1 MTYDFEFGNGIGRF
15 RASLFAA
22 LILILASCNSTDSF
36 TPAGTDDPQAID
48 ADQPVV
54 ASLATA
60 YAGGIPFGNF
70 RLPTTELGSRYNGI
84 TRNIDPNQL
93 RDELAAI
100 KSRGGK
106 IALALAG
113 PERYYKD
120 SYGHFSLT
128 KWKARVDRY
137 KYINFSSYITD
148 GTIIGH
154 FMIDEPQDPKNWN
167 NQPVAQSTL
176 EAMAKYSKLRWP
188 GMVTIV
194 RSRPDYLDNWTG
206 NYQYLDAAWAQYAAN
221 MVPNV
226 NDFITTNVAKAKA
239 KGLALIVGMNILY
252 GSPTK
257 TAMSAN
263 QIRYY
268 GSALLSSSYPCAFIN
283 WRYEDWY
290 MSKSSIKDAMSYLR
304 SKAQSRGF
312 KSCRS

>member
-15 RASLFAA
+15 RAPLFAA

-36 TPAGTDDPQAID
+36 TPAGTDDPTAID
-48 ADQPVV
+48 GSLPDV
-54 ASLATA
+54 ASLSTA
-60 YAGGIPFGNF
+60 YAGGIPFGHF
-70 RLPTTELGSRYNGI
+70 RLPTSELGSRYNGI
-84 TRNIDPNQL
+84 TRNIDPNNL

-120 SYGHFSLT
+120 SNGHFSFT
-128 KWKARVDRY
+128 KWKARLDRY
-137 KYINFSSYITD
+137 KDINFSSYVTD
-148 GTIIGH
+148 GTVIGN
-154 FMIDEPQDPKNWN
+154 FLIDEPQDPKNWN
-167 NQPVAQSTL
+167 NQPISPSTL
-176 EAMAKYSKLRWP
+176 EAMAKYSKQRWP

-194 RSRPDYLDNWTG
+194 RTWPDYLDNWSGT
-206 NYQYLDAAWAQYAAN
+206 YYYLDAAWAQYAAN
-221 MVPNV
+221 RWPNV
-226 NDFITTNVAKAKA
+226 YDFLTSNVAKAKA

-252 GSPTK
+252 GSPTRE
-257 TAMSAN
+257 AMSAN

-268 GSALLSSSYPCAFIN
+268 GSALLSSSYPCAFIS
-283 WRYEDWY
+283 WMYADWY

-304 SKAQSRGF
+304 SKAQGRNF

>member
-1 MTYDFEFGNGIGRF
+1 MTYNFEFGNGMARL
-15 RASLFAA
+15 RAPLFAA

-36 TPAGTDDPQAID
+36 TPASTDDPEAID
-48 ADQPVV
+48 GGGPAVP
-54 ASLATA
+54 SLAIS
-60 YAGGIPFGNF
+60 YAGGIPFGHF
-70 RLPTTELGSRYNGI
+70 RLPTYQLGSRYNGI
-84 TRNIDPNQL
+84 TRNIDPKNL

-120 SYGHFSLT
+120 SDGHFSLT

-137 KYINFSSYITD
+137 KDVNFSSYITD
-148 GTIIGH
+148 GTVIGH
-154 FMIDEPQDPKNWN
+154 FLIDEPQDPKNWN
-167 NQPVAQSTL
+167 KRPVSPSTL
-176 EAMAKYSKLRWP
+176 EAMAKYSKQRWP

-194 RSRPDYLDNWTG
+194 RTWPDYLDNWSGT
-206 NYQYLDAAWAQYAAN
+206 YYYLDAAWAQYAAN
-221 MVPNV
+221 RFPNV

-239 KGLALIVGMNILY
+239 KGLALIVGMNILK

-257 TAMSAN
+257 GAMSAK
-263 QIRYY
+263 QLRYY
-268 GSALLSSSYPCAFIN
+268 GSALLSSSYPCAFIS
-283 WRYEDWY
+283 WMYADWY

-312 KSCRS
+312 KTCRS